1 MNIRE
6 LLSLVQTT
14 FADAVAW
21 LVDLSC
27 KFGIAPK
34 CVYTD
39 WKELTVGQAA
49 LVAFLAFAIVR
60 LILDK
65 WAIRKFLAFC
75 AAAIAGLAI
84 MTSEIYLIDH
94 FSLKAPE
101 SLSWFPISLIGL
113 LLCALIPFFVASIVH
128 GFAFNRLSTTPK

>member
-1 MNIRE
+1 MIIRE
-6 LLSLVQTT
+6 LLSLVQAT
-14 FADAVAW
+14 FADAGAW
-21 LVDLSC
+21 LADLSC

-49 LVAFLAFAIVR
+49 LVAFLAFAVVR
-60 LILDK
+60 LLLDK

-94 FSLKAPE
+94 FFLKVPE
-101 SLSWFPISLIGL
+101 SLSWFPSNLICL
-113 LLCALIPFFVASIVH
+113 LLCALIPFFVASFVH
-128 GFAFNRLSTTPK
+128 GFAFNRLSNTPK